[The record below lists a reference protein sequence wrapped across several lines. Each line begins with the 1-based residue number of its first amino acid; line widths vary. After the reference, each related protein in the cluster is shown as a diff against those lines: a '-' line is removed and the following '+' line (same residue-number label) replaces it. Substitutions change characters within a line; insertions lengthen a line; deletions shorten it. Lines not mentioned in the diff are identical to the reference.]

1 MSIRLAVR
9 IPPKVTKSQNVNFQ
23 YKWFQMWPWLHY
35 SESLKGVLCFTCSS
49 AYQQGL
55 LDLANKKEDA
65 FISTGFNN
73 WKKVTGLGKHK
84 LGRFQEHEMSETHRF
99 AAVQLKAQKQATVIA
114 QVAEHKCKQQELNRR
129 MLVKVFTSVRYL
141 ARQGLPLRGHEDDEG
156 NFWQL
161 LHLREE
167 DDPNLAIYTVSAT
180 SYTSPQAQNEM
191 LKDFSHSVLRQVV
204 KNVRN
209 NGVFAIMVDGTQDIT
224 GVEQESVCIR
234 HVDED
239 LNVHEHFAGLHE
251 VPSSSGEMISS
262 IIFDVLT
269 RLGLSINN
277 LRAQTYDGA
286 SNMSGKYN
294 GCQAKMK
301 EQQPLARF
309 FHCSSH
315 VSNLVMQH
323 AVTTSPLVR
332 DALQWV
338 HDLGVLYSR
347 SGKYKAIFKDIAEQL
362 HPGTSTASIRPLCPT
377 RWLCRQSAVE
387 SVVNNYGTVL
397 ESLEEMS
404 MLGTRMKTAV
414 NTVMSELQ
422 ALRKPTVFETIF
434 TDTSSLI
441 VKHNLEPLRLPRLRK
456 PPARLSGEASPY
468 HANTAEEHFLM
479 TYYQHIDGIL
489 SNLSERFGE
498 GSKADLQDYEKLE
511 QIITT
516 GIVSFIIRCFPSF
529 RLFAFVY
536 GNFSSLCYL
545 ASL

>member
-1 MSIRLAVR
+1 
-9 IPPKVTKSQNVNFQ
+9 
-23 YKWFQMWPWLHY
+23 
-35 SESLKGVLCFTCSS
+35 
-49 AYQQGL
+49 
-55 LDLANKKEDA
+55 
-65 FISTGFNN
+65 
-73 WKKVTGLGKHK
+73 
-84 LGRFQEHEMSETHRF
+84 
-99 AAVQLKAQKQATVIA
+99 
-114 QVAEHKCKQQELNRR
+114 
-129 MLVKVFTSVRYL
+129 
-141 ARQGLPLRGHEDDEG
+141 
-156 NFWQL
+156 
-161 LHLREE
+161 
-167 DDPNLAIYTVSAT
+167 
-180 SYTSPQAQNEM
+180 M

-239 LNVHEHFAGLHE
+239 LNVHEDFVGLHE

-294 GCQAKMK
+294 GCQAMIK
-301 EQQPLARF
+301 EQQPLAMF

-347 SGKYKAIFKDIAEQL
+347 SGKYKANGLLDRFQKGEILLALNMVNKPLSLLETLNTGLQAR
-362 HPGTSTASIRPLCPT
+362 TATIS
-377 RWLCRQSAVE
+377 
-387 SVVNNYGTVL
+387 G
-397 ESLEEMS
+397 
-404 MLGTRMKTAV
+404 MKTAV

-468 HANTAEEHFLM
+468 HANTAEEHFRM

-516 GIVSFIIRCFPSF
+516 GIDFSFIIRCFPSF
-529 RLFAFVY
+529 RLLPFLY